1 MCDSESDTFEDDN
14 NKENVESF
22 IEHTVGNLQTRLK
35 EKNLQL
41 KKSSITN
48 IKKNEMEKA
57 ELDFM
62 KAMKTY
68 TQNDP
73 EDEADECHLFGIV
86 VPAELRKPNTTE
98 QIIASSRLA
107 IYCKY
112 MFYVLLN

>member
-1 MCDSESDTFEDDN
+1 MCNSESDTFDDDN
-14 NKENVESF
+14 NEENVESF
-22 IEHTVGNLQTRLK
+22 IEHTVGNLRTRLK

-41 KKSSITN
+41 KKSSLTN

-73 EDEADECHLFGIV
+73 EDQADECHLFGIV

-98 QIIASSRLA
+98 QIIARQQISYIL
-107 IYCKY
+107 
-112 MFYVLLN
+112 